1 MLVDMLR
8 SFFLRRRWALSKL
21 AAERAA
27 HKLLVAC
34 AAALDVTHGGEHAL
48 CRQAKALESKVHAAL
63 QQQEDG
69 CGEGTQTNARSAPP
83 GL

>member
-1 MLVDMLR
+1 M
-8 SFFLRRRWALSKL
+8 
-21 AAERAA
+21 
-27 HKLLVAC
+27 
-34 AAALDVTHGGEHAL
+34 THGGEHAL